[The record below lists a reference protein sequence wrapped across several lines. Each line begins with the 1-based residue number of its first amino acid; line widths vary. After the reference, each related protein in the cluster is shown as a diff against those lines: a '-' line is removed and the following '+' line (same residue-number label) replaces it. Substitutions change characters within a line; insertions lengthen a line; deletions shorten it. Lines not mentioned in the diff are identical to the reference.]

1 MLTLQWQNKAKAQ
14 LNQTKPIRTHPNSVT
29 TLGLPTDVHFPLGAA
44 ARIFPTGFYPFF
56 LARCY
61 HCYRFAFPIFFLFF
75 RIFSIFFCCG
85 CSPLLWSQLQQQ
97 VKIRQRQYW
106 NDNRMRMRMRI
117 RMWMKASEKMG
128 NGLWLGIGM
137 GIWLEY
143 LGRTGGNVAVAF
155 PAETQ
160 KLM

>member
-1 MLTLQWQNKAKAQ
+1 
-14 LNQTKPIRTHPNSVT
+14 
-29 TLGLPTDVHFPLGAA
+29 
-44 ARIFPTGFYPFF
+44 
-56 LARCY
+56 
-61 HCYRFAFPIFFLFF
+61 
-75 RIFSIFFCCG
+75 
-85 CSPLLWSQLQQQ
+85 
-97 VKIRQRQYW
+97 
-106 NDNRMRMRMRI
+106 
-117 RMWMKASEKMG
+117 MKASEKMG